1 MQVDPFGQNINKPH
15 VTHHA
20 SPHMTRVMAI
30 SPRVISPS
38 PITFRLFSDSS
49 SNAGDGCE
57 SNMTARAAPVQIF
70 PGKGLGFISMSLSG

>member
-38 PITFRLFSDSS
+38 PITFFLTPLRMLATVVS
-49 SNAGDGCE
+49 
-57 SNMTARAAPVQIF
+57 PI
-70 PGKGLGFISMSLSG
+70 